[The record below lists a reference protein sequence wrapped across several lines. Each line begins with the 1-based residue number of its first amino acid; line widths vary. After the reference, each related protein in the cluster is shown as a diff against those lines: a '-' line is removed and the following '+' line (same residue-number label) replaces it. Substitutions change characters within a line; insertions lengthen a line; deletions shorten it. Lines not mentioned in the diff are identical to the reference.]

1 MKVTWKGSISFGLV
15 DIAVELYPAIKPH
28 TLDFDLFHTK
38 CHSPIS
44 YQRWCAACNKEVPWE
59 EVEKGIQLKDGSNLV
74 MTPENLKKLRP
85 EKTDEI
91 IIVAFVDEDIIDPIL
106 FNKHYYVLPAKPSYQ
121 SFFLFA
127 ASLDDLDSVAIG
139 QFVMRDKQY
148 VCAIRPYRDVLLL
161 TTLNYAYE
169 IRTLKKMEAIKPP
182 KITKKELALA
192 EQLINKLT
200 EKKFDITKF
209 KDFFVTELIKQI
221 SKLKKGTL
229 LPEKKIKAIEKQP
242 KAVSLIKV
250 LEASLTQL
258 KKPKKKAAKITK
270 KRA

>member
-1 MKVTWKGSISFGLV
+1 M
-15 DIAVELYPAIKPH
+15 
-28 TLDFDLFHTK
+28 
-38 CHSPIS
+38 
-44 YQRWCAACNKEVPWE
+44 
-59 EVEKGIQLKDGSNLV
+59 
-74 MTPENLKKLRP
+74 
-85 EKTDEI
+85 
-91 IIVAFVDEDIIDPIL
+91 
-106 FNKHYYVLPAKPSYQ
+106 LPAKPAYQ

-127 ASLDDLDSVAIG
+127 ASLADLGRVAIG

-148 VCAIRPYRDVLLL
+148 ICAIRPYKNILLL

-169 IRTLKKMEAIKPP
+169 VRTLKKMEEIKPP

-242 KAVSLIKV
+242 KAVSLIKA